1 MDNVGENMLETDRG
15 VYFRRCDKN
24 EITLWDL
31 ATFV

>member
-1 MDNVGENMLETDRG
+1 MDNVGENMVETDRG
-15 VYFRRCDKN
+15 VYFRRYDKN

>member
-1 MDNVGENMLETDRG
+1 MDNVGENMVETDRG
-15 VYFRRCDKN
+15 VYFCRCAKN